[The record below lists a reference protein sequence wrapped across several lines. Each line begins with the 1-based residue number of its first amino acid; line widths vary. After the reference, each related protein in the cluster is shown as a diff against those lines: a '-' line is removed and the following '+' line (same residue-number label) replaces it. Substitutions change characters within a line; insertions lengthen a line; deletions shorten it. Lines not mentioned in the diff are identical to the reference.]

1 MTKRIALA
9 VLFFVILVAGW
20 VVYLYWVAGQFKTI
34 EPHFSG
40 TCKAVA
46 GVVGP
51 EDITIHPRTGVA
63 YVSACD
69 RQAIQGGYGRR
80 CDLRLRPERGHRGTG
95 QRDTGR
101 GQGLPDPWDQPPLWP
116 WREGIAS

>member
-1 MTKRIALA
+1 MMRRIGIA
-9 VLFFVILVAGW
+9 VLLLVILVAGW
-20 VVYLYWVAGQFKTI
+20 AVYLYWVAGQFKTI

-40 TCKAVA
+40 KCKSVA

-69 RQAIQGGYGRR
+69 RRALQEGEPGSGASPTGSACSSARR
-80 CDLRLRPERGHRGTG
+80 AMTCSLSSTIRAGN
-95 QRDTGR
+95 
-101 GQGLPDPWDQPPLWP
+101 
-116 WREGIAS
+116 IASMCST